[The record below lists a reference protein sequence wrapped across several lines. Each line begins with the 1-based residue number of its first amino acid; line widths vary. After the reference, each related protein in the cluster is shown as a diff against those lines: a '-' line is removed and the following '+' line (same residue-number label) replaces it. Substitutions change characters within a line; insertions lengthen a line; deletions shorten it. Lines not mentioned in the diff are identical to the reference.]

1 MLIDE
6 AIKQAAR
13 RRRWEPGTAECYARV
28 LRRLSQ
34 DLAPRGQTIAAF
46 DHSAL
51 AAHAM
56 QTAPEFEKIKL
67 GPALMALREYRQPL
81 EDLSSKSPPSFAAAK
96 RSNAADHLAPL
107 PGASWNT
114 ANVCRGVPSAH
125 SRADS
130 ANQPSSFGVG
140 EFEASSSNPP
150 NYPAYDPSPLLSPS
164 SHVSPHLQH
173 SNQQPQSEQ
182 RQTAYVV
189 GAISATRVRRT
200 LPQAAPEDQKLI
212 QAAVQAA
219 VARLKIGR
227 NTARDCTRVLLRL
240 ADHFRGR
247 GQTLVA
253 LDHDALVAHADQVL
267 KMSPR
272 IRRALTMLRNYR
284 EPGASADRVPR
295 RHPFSQDDQLV
306 IERAAHAAVVEGR
319 SLTAVD
325 RYSRSLR
332 RFSAVLNRNG
342 EGISTVDHGSLM
354 RVPKN
359 YSQLTQPS
367 SPG

>member
-1 MLIDE
+1 MRIDE

-34 DLAPRGQTIAAF
+34 DLASRGQTIAAF

-130 ANQPSSFGVG
+130 ENQPSSFGVG
-140 EFEASSSNPP
+140 SSRHRAPI
-150 NYPAYDPSPLLSPS
+150 
-164 SHVSPHLQH
+164 
-173 SNQQPQSEQ
+173 
-182 RQTAYVV
+182 RQIT
-189 GAISATRVRRT
+189 
-200 LPQAAPEDQKLI
+200 
-212 QAAVQAA
+212 
-219 VARLKIGR
+219 
-227 NTARDCTRVLLRL
+227 
-240 ADHFRGR
+240 
-247 GQTLVA
+247 
-253 LDHDALVAHADQVL
+253 
-267 KMSPR
+267 
-272 IRRALTMLRNYR
+272 
-284 EPGASADRVPR
+284 
-295 RHPFSQDDQLV
+295 
-306 IERAAHAAVVEGR
+306 
-319 SLTAVD
+319 
-325 RYSRSLR
+325 
-332 RFSAVLNRNG
+332 
-342 EGISTVDHGSLM
+342 
-354 RVPKN
+354 
-359 YSQLTQPS
+359 QLTTPLRCLVHHRTSLHTCSTATNSRNQS
-367 SPG
+367 SARPHT